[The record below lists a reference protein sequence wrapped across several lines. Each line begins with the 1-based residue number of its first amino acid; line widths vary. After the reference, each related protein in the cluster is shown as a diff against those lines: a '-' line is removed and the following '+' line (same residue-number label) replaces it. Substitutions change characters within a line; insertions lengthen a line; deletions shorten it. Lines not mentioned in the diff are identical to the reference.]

1 MRGEKRMTN
10 AMVLN
15 RMDFMEL
22 THDEMMC
29 VDGGYQD
36 DKDLGDILGDVAAI
50 GVSVMICQLPGIGTI
65 ASGYLSIKHFWS
77 KIF

>member
-1 MRGEKRMTN
+1 MKGEKRMTN

-29 VDGGYQD
+29 VDE
-36 DKDLGDILGDVAAI
+36 DIK
-50 GVSVMICQLPGIGTI
+50 MIRIWEI
-65 ASGYLSIKHFWS
+65 Y
-77 KIF
+77 